1 MPRLLAS
8 VLARENRDFDRPG
21 CSKPI
26 RASKYKFLSLFILIL
41 TWALVP
47 SKGVA
52 RFVDMPPPDLEIA
65 QTAKSPTGGSDPAQ
79 PAGNDPKSQSQPP
92 PQADQGGTIPIDDNF
107 LIIEVRLNEF
117 QLADALPA
125 YLNQGSIML
134 PLSDFVRAVDFPI
147 TVRPEN
153 GTADGWFLKEDRLF
167 TFDLSRAQAI
177 VRGKKQ
183 TFSPALAGI
192 IEDDIFVDVRLISK
206 WFPLDINFDLS
217 NLLVT
222 LESREALPVE
232 QRLAREKRREKVFGR
247 AGRTQETYPK
257 KDIPYK
263 VIGWPITDSSMTFN
277 FSKSETGNKKA
288 FEQTTFITGD
298 IGRMNAEGFFAS
310 DQSQEFTQ
318 ARVKVG
324 RRDPS
329 GNMLGRLKATDIAF
343 GDILSPQVPM
353 VSTTN
358 LGRGFLL
365 SNMPLDQP
373 TEFDRITLEGD
384 LPNGWEVEVYRNEVL
399 LDFRTS
405 RSDGRYVFED
415 VPLLFGVNVVR
426 LAFYGPQGQFRE
438 SVRQIRVD
446 ADQIKPGDHQYKIT
460 FNQQDTQLLLGEK
473 DNSSDADDLG
483 SYRFF
488 TEYATGIS
496 KSFSMAAGL
505 SNVPIDGT
513 THQYVNLSGRT
524 SFGNVFTRADVVRDL
539 SEGWA
544 FKLAS
549 RTSLYGINMIAEHDR
564 LFDFVSEQFESTT
577 DPVEHDTTIRMD
589 GALNPVAAVHL
600 PFSLSTDHTQ
610 QRSGDV
616 SSSVSSRLSGAINA
630 TTLTKTLKW
639 QLDKTEESRTTTVD
653 GSFLVGGSIE
663 KVRVRGQLS
672 YTFVPLMDL
681 TSSSISGDWRVNDS
695 LNATAGINVDLTETG
710 ETTFTTGINS
720 DFDVAA
726 LGVNLDYSTNNE
738 INARVTLSFS
748 TARDPR
754 NPLIPAVSSTRM
766 ASSGAMSVRVFLDN
780 NDNGIFDDGD
790 EPLEGVRFRVDGTK
804 KGQRTNDQGY
814 AFVTGIEVH
823 TPINFAVD
831 KGSLED
837 PYWTPSPEGAELVL
851 RPGVT
856 GDMQIA
862 VVTTGEIDGTVYRRR
877 GDWAD
882 PVADVNVQLVDAE
895 GKIVKQTRTAYDGFY
910 LLDFIRPGSYSLRID
925 PEQVARLGLQL
936 PESETIEI
944 AGDGTIL
951 NAKDFFLD
959 RIKAER
965 TFRVLLTSFRQR
977 ELAFDAWEKLKGEL
991 PSSFR
996 GLRSMVEVRDLGGET
1011 GVVHN
1016 LFVGPLKTRAQ
1027 GEKLCINVRNL
1038 RDNVWC
1044 NPLTIQAR

>member
-1 MPRLLAS
+1 MPRFLDI
-8 VLARENRDFDRPG
+8 VLARDHQDIGSPLG
-21 CSKPI
+21 SKPI
-26 RASKYKFLSLFILIL
+26 RMPKYKYFYLFAAVLVAVSL
-41 TWALVP
+41 P
-47 SKGVA
+47 SSSFA
-52 RFVDMPPPDLEIA
+52 RFIDMPPPDLEIA
-65 QTAKSPTGGSDPAQ
+65 QTGKSPTSN
-79 PAGNDPKSQSQPP
+79 AGASKPSTDNPQPP
-92 PQADQGGTIPIDDNF
+92 SGGTIPIDDNF
-107 LIIEVRLNEF
+107 LIVEVRLNDF
-117 QLADALPA
+117 QLAEALPA

-134 PLSDFVRAVDFPI
+134 PLSEFLRAVDFPI
-147 TVRPEN
+147 TVRPEA
-153 GTADGWFLKEDRLF
+153 GTADGWFLQEDRLF
-167 TFDLSRAQAI
+167 TLDLSRALAI
-177 VRGKKQ
+177 VKGKKEP
-183 TFSPALAGI
+183 FSPSQVGI

-232 QRLAREKRREKVFGR
+232 QRLAREKKREKIFGR
-247 AGRTQETYPK
+247 AGRAQESYPK
-257 KDIPYK
+257 KEIPYK
-263 VIGWPITDSSMTFN
+263 VIGWPITDSSMTYN
-277 FSKSETGNKKA
+277 FSKSETGNTKA

-298 IGRMNAEGFFAS
+298 IGKMNAEGFFAS
-310 DQSQEFTQ
+310 TQSEQFSQ
-318 ARVKVG
+318 VRVKIG
-324 RRDPS
+324 RRDPA
-329 GNMLGRLKATDIAF
+329 GRMLGRLKATDIAF
-343 GDILSPQVPM
+343 GDVLSPQIPM
-353 VSTTN
+353 ISSTN
-358 LGRGFLL
+358 LGRGFLI
-365 SNMPLDQP
+365 SSMPLDQP

-415 VPLLFGVNVVR
+415 VPLLFGVNVIR
-426 LAFYGPQGQFRE
+426 LGFYGPQGQFRE
-438 SVRQIRVD
+438 ETRQIRVD
-446 ADQIKPGDHQYKIT
+446 ADQVKPGDHQYKVT

-473 DNSSDADDLG
+473 DNSSDSEDLG
-483 SYRFF
+483 SLRFF

-505 SNVPIDGT
+505 SNVPIEGEA
-513 THQYVNLSGRT
+513 HQYLNLSGRA
-524 SFGNVFTRADVVRDL
+524 SMGRVFTRADVVRDL

-549 RTSLYGINMIAEHDR
+549 RTSLRGINMIAEHDR
-564 LFDFVSEQFESTT
+564 LFDFVSEKFESTS
-577 DPVEHDTTIRMD
+577 DPTEHDTTLRMD

-600 PFSLSTDHTQ
+600 PFSLSGDHTQ
-610 QRSGDV
+610 QRSGDT
-616 SSSVSSRLSGAINA
+616 SSSLSGRLSGAMNA

-639 QLDKTEESRTTTVD
+639 QLDKTETSRTTTVD
-653 GSFLVGGSIE
+653 GSFLVGGRIE

-672 YTFVPLMDL
+672 YTFAPLMDL
-681 TSSSISGDWRVNDS
+681 TSSSISGDWRVNKS

-710 ETTFTTGINS
+710 ETTFSTGLNS
-720 DFDVAA
+720 DLKVAA
-726 LGVNLDYSTNNE
+726 LGFNLDYSTNNE

-754 NPLIPAVSSTRM
+754 NPLIPTMASTRM
-766 ASSGAMSVRVFLDN
+766 ASTGAMSVRVFLDK
-780 NDNGIFDDGD
+780 NDNGKFDDGD
-790 EPLEGVRFRVDGTK
+790 EPLEGVAFQVDGTK
-804 KGQRTNDQGY
+804 TRQRTDDQGY
-814 AFVTGIEVH
+814 AFVTGIDVH
-823 TPINFAVD
+823 TPINFSVD

-837 PYWTPSPEGAELVL
+837 PYWAPSPEGAELVL

-882 PVADVNVQLVDAE
+882 PVADVNVQLVDAD
-895 GKIVKQTRTAYDGFY
+895 GKVVKQTKSAYDGFY
-910 LLDFIRPGSYSLRID
+910 LLDFIRPGEYSLRID
-925 PEQVARLGLQL
+925 PEQVTRLGLQL
-936 PESETIEI
+936 PDPASIKI
-944 AGDGTIL
+944 AGDGTLI
-951 NAKDFFLD
+951 NGKDFFLD

-977 ELAFDAWEKLKGEL
+977 ELAVEAWEKLKTEL

-996 GLRSMVEVRDLGGET
+996 QLRSMVEVRDLGGET

-1016 LFVGPLKTRAQ
+1016 LFVGPLKTREK
-1027 GEKLCINVRNL
+1027 GEKLCINVRIL